1 MLDNMRKGR
10 SREMILIIG
19 GSFQGKEEFAKKLI
33 GQQKGGEE
41 NWEQLVCRGDE
52 PWQKALEKPCLV
64 NFHGFIRQLQET
76 EEAEKETEEFLCQVL
91 KSEPLLITM
100 DEVGCGIVPLK
111 KEERDYR
118 EAVGRAGQKLAAAA
132 REVWR
137 VQCGIPIRIKE

>member
-1 MLDNMRKGR
+1 MRKGR
-10 SREMILIIG
+10 SREIILIIG

-76 EEAEKETEEFLCQVL
+76 EEAEKETEAPAFLIFQLVMHV
-91 KSEPLLITM
+91 E
-100 DEVGCGIVPLK
+100 
-111 KEERDYR
+111 
-118 EAVGRAGQKLAAAA
+118 
-132 REVWR
+132 
-137 VQCGIPIRIKE
+137 IRGTS

>member
-1 MLDNMRKGR
+1 
-10 SREMILIIG
+10 MILIIG
-19 GSFQGKEEFAKKLI
+19 GSFQGKEEFAKKLL

-64 NFHGFIRQLQET
+64 NFHGFIRQLQEA
-76 EEAEKETEEFLCQVL
+76 EKAEKETEEFLCQVL
-91 KSEPLLITM
+91 KSEPLVITI

-132 REVWR
+132 QEVWR
-137 VQCGIPIRIKE
+137 VQCGIPVRIK

>member
-1 MLDNMRKGR
+1 
-10 SREMILIIG
+10 MILIIG

-64 NFHGFIRQLQET
+64 NFHGFIRQLKET
-76 EEAEKETEEFLCQVL
+76 EEAEKFLSQVL

-137 VQCGIPIRIKE
+137 VQCGIPVRIKE

>member
-1 MLDNMRKGR
+1 
-10 SREMILIIG
+10 MILIIG

-64 NFHGFIRQLQET
+64 NFHGFIRQLKET
-76 EEAEKETEEFLCQVL
+76 EEAEKFLCQVL

-137 VQCGIPIRIKE
+137 VQCGILVRIKE

>member
-1 MLDNMRKGR
+1 
-10 SREMILIIG
+10 MILIIG

-64 NFHGFIRQLQET
+64 NFHGFIRQLKET
-76 EEAEKETEEFLCQVL
+76 EEAEKFLCQVL

-137 VQCGIPIRIKE
+137 VQCGIPVRIKE

>member
-1 MLDNMRKGR
+1 
-10 SREMILIIG
+10 MILIIG

-76 EEAEKETEEFLCQVL
+76 EEAEKETEESSVWYSCQNQGIR
-91 KSEPLLITM
+91 SG
-100 DEVGCGIVPLK
+100 DEKWNISGPCGADSYWIF
-111 KEERDYR
+111 
-118 EAVGRAGQKLAAAA
+118 
-132 REVWR
+132 
-137 VQCGIPIRIKE
+137 

>member
-1 MLDNMRKGR
+1 
-10 SREMILIIG
+10 MILIIG

-64 NFHGFIRQLQET
+64 NFHGFIRQLQVT
-76 EEAEKETEEFLCQVL
+76 EEAEKFLCQVL

-137 VQCGIPIRIKE
+137 VQCGIPVRIKE

>member
-1 MLDNMRKGR
+1 
-10 SREMILIIG
+10 MILIIG

-64 NFHGFIRQLQET
+64 TFHGFIRQLQET
-76 EEAEKETEEFLCQVL
+76 EEAEKFLCQVL

-137 VQCGIPIRIKE
+137 VQCGIPVRIKE

>member
-1 MLDNMRKGR
+1 LLDNMRKGR

-76 EEAEKETEEFLCQVL
+76 EEAEKFLCQVL

-137 VQCGIPIRIKE
+137 VQCGIPVRIKE

>member
-1 MLDNMRKGR
+1 
-10 SREMILIIG
+10 MILIIG

-64 NFHGFIRQLQET
+64 NFHGFICQLKET
-76 EEAEKETEEFLCQVL
+76 EEAEKFLCQVL

-132 REVWR
+132 REVWI
-137 VQCGIPIRIKE
+137 VQCGIPVRIKE

>member
-1 MLDNMRKGR
+1 
-10 SREMILIIG
+10 MILIIG

-52 PWQKALEKPCLV
+52 PWQKALEKPGLV

-76 EEAEKETEEFLCQVL
+76 EEAEKFLCQVL

-137 VQCGIPIRIKE
+137 VQCGIPVRIKE

>member
-1 MLDNMRKGR
+1 
-10 SREMILIIG
+10 MILIIG
-19 GSFQGKEEFAKKLI
+19 GSFQGKEEFAKKLLE
-33 GQQKGGEE
+33 QQKGGEE

-52 PWQKALEKPCLV
+52 PWQKALEKPFLV

-76 EEAEKETEEFLCQVL
+76 EEAAKETEEFLCQVL

-132 REVWR
+132 RDVWR
-137 VQCGIPIRIKE
+137 VQCGIPVRIK

>member
-10 SREMILIIG
+10 SSELMMIIG
-19 GSFQGKEEFAKKLI
+19 GSVPGTAVFAQKLI

-41 NWEQLVCRGDE
+41 NWEPRVCRGDE

-76 EEAEKETEEFLCQVL
+76 EEAEKFLCQVL

-137 VQCGIPIRIKE
+137 VQCGIPVRIKE

>member
-1 MLDNMRKGR
+1 
-10 SREMILIIG
+10 MILIIG
-19 GSFQGKEEFAKKLI
+19 GSFQGKEDISKKLI

-64 NFHGFIRQLQET
+64 NFHGFIRQLKET
-76 EEAEKETEEFLCQVL
+76 EEAEKFLCQVL

-137 VQCGIPIRIKE
+137 VQCGIPVRIKE

>member
-1 MLDNMRKGR
+1 
-10 SREMILIIG
+10 MILIIG

-33 GQQKGGEE
+33 GQ
-41 NWEQLVCRGDE
+41 QLVCRGDE

-76 EEAEKETEEFLCQVL
+76 EEAEKFLCQVL

-137 VQCGIPIRIKE
+137 VQCGIPVRIKE

>member
-1 MLDNMRKGR
+1 
-10 SREMILIIG
+10 MILIIG

-52 PWQKALEKPCLV
+52 PWQKALEKTCLV

-76 EEAEKETEEFLCQVL
+76 EEAEKFLCQVL

-137 VQCGIPIRIKE
+137 VQCGIPVRIKE

>member
-64 NFHGFIRQLQET
+64 NFHGFIRQLKET
-76 EEAEKETEEFLCQVL
+76 EEAEKFLCQVL

-137 VQCGIPIRIKE
+137 VQCGIPVRIKE

>member
-41 NWEQLVCRGDE
+41 NWEQLVCRCSYH
-52 PWQKALEKPCLV
+52 KKLRHL
-64 NFHGFIRQLQET
+64 
-76 EEAEKETEEFLCQVL
+76 KETEEFLCQVL

-137 VQCGIPIRIKE
+137 VQCGIPVRIKE

>member
-1 MLDNMRKGR
+1 M
-10 SREMILIIG
+10 
-19 GSFQGKEEFAKKLI
+19 
-33 GQQKGGEE
+33 
-41 NWEQLVCRGDE
+41 
-52 PWQKALEKPCLV
+52 
-64 NFHGFIRQLQET
+64 NFHGFTCQLQET

-132 REVWR
+132 GRSGEFSVVFLSESRNKKWR
-137 VQCGIPIRIKE
+137 